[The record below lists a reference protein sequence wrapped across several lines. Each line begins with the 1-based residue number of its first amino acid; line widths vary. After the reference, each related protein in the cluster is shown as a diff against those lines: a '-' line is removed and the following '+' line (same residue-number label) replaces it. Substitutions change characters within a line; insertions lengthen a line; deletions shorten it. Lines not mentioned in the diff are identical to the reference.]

1 MVAEKL
7 RESEGLRQ
15 AFHGSSDP
23 SPELHLKDP
32 VEESIREQATPYDSD
47 GRPSS
52 SQRGHSR
59 LKQLLHCKLHLLVVN
74 DSILYPLYTVCICS

>member
-59 LKQLLHCKLHLLVVN
+59 LKQLLHCKISFVVN
-74 DSILYPLYTVCICS
+74 DSILYCLYM